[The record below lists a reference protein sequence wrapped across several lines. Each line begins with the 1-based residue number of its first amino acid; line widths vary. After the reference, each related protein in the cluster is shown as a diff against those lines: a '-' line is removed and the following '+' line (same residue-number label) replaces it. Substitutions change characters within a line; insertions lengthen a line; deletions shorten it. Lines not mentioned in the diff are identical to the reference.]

1 MKRALA
7 AALVLLLCLTA
18 RAERAYGTLNGQ
30 RIFFVEYDENAFTL
44 DTTGYAHENE
54 ERFRFH
60 FQLKSEKN
68 DVMCCMEYLPEY
80 RDFSSFSATEEE
92 FRDYISGFDYAEEGL
107 RYEYR
112 ETYRVRV
119 RNGSREAFLPFVIVK
134 VDEGREKSWY
144 AETVSHG
151 WAVYI
156 EAYNNVSRAADESDL
171 ILLKSILDSFTPISG
186 GK

>member
-1 MKRALA
+1 MKKPLVIALI
-7 AALVLLLCLTA
+7 LLLCLGA
-18 RAERAYGTLNGQ
+18 RAEKAYGTLDGQ
-30 RIFFVEYDENAFTL
+30 RIFSVEYDENEFTQ
-44 DTTGYAHENE
+44 DTTGYADRNTEN
-54 ERFRFH
+54 FRFH
-60 FQLKSEKN
+60 FALKSAKN

-171 ILLKSILDSFTPISG
+171 ILLKSILDSFSPISG
-186 GK
+186 VK